1 MDLLD
6 NELLAESFKS
16 LEENYAAAWRAT
28 AIDNFDAREKLFL
41 TINIVSKVRDHLS
54 AIVANSSWRRP
65 S

>member
-1 MDLLD
+1 
-6 NELLAESFKS
+6 LAGD
-16 LEENYAAAWRAT
+16 

-54 AIVANSSWRRP
+54 AIVANGSWRRP